1 MKTKNTILAL
11 SLTLSVVLFFTGK
24 KAITKTENNST
35 NKTVALTH
43 RVYTPLMLK
52 QPFLKHR
59 TKKVIVFPKNICLP
73 VCEPATEFYSEG
85 TLLIKNKLN
94 PRICFKVRPSLP
106 SKEVSQKYT
115 VSKLSNELTVKKLLI
130 VNLETNLIPVANF
143 LLPLL

>member
-11 SLTLSVVLFFTGK
+11 SLTLSFALFFTGK
-24 KAITKTENNST
+24 KTLTKTENNSS
-35 NKTVALTH
+35 NKTEALTQ
-43 RVYTPLMLK
+43 RVYTPLMLN

-73 VCEPATEFYSEG
+73 TCEPSKEFRSEG
-85 TLLIKNKLN
+85 TILIKNKLN
-94 PRICFKVRPSLP
+94 PRICFVVRLSLP

-115 VSKLSNELTVKKLLI
+115 VSKLSNELTIKKLLL
-130 VNLETNLIPVANF
+130 VTLGTNLIPVANF